1 MSSPESKKQAD
12 FHILIV
18 DDEKDF
24 ANAMQYWFKSQG
36 YSVEVVNSGNE
47 ALELLKT
54 RTPAIIFMDIL
65 MPGMDGLQ
73 TLKAIRELKID
84 VPVVI
89 MTSHDSEEMRLY
101 ANQEGVNAFL
111 DKTLDYY
118 KVEHLINS
126 LVRIVAKKKD

>member
-1 MSSPESKKQAD
+1 MSSPEAKKQAD

-18 DDEKDF
+18 DDERDF
-24 ANAMQYWFKSQG
+24 AESMQYWFKSQG
-36 YSVEVVNSGNE
+36 YSVEAVNSGNE
-47 ALELLKT
+47 AMELLKT
-54 RTPAIIFMDIL
+54 KMPAIIFMDIL

-101 ANQEGVNAFL
+101 ANQHGVNAFL
-111 DKTLDYY
+111 DKTRDFY
-118 KVEHLINS
+118 KAEHIINS

>member
-1 MSSPESKKQAD
+1 VPSPESKKQAD
-12 FHILIV
+12 FDILIV

-24 ANAMQYWFKSQG
+24 SEAMQYWFKSQG
-36 YSVEVVNSGNE
+36 YNVKTVGGGNE
-47 ALELLKT
+47 AIELLKT
-54 RTPAIIFMDIL
+54 QTPAIIFMDIL

-73 TLKAIRELKID
+73 ALKAIRELKIE

-101 ANQEGVNAFL
+101 ANQHGVNAFL
-111 DKTLDYY
+111 DKTRDFYTA
-118 KVEHLINS
+118 EHIINS

>member
-24 ANAMQYWFKSQG
+24 ANSMQYWFKSQG
-36 YSVEVVNSGNE
+36 YSVEVVNSGAE
-47 ALELLKT
+47 ALELLKAK
-54 RTPAIIFMDIL
+54 TPAIIFMDIL

-73 TLKAIRELKID
+73 TLKAIRDFKIE
-84 VPVVI
+84 VPVII

-101 ANQEGVNAFL
+101 ANKAGVNGFL
-111 DKTLDYY
+111 DKTQDFY
-118 KVEHLINS
+118 KTEHLINS
-126 LVRIVAKKKD
+126 LVRIVVKKKD